1 MSRPTSPTIGWRP
14 LFLAPEA
21 FLCWCSQ
28 EGLLDLKNEKYVVSI
43 SYLGRTQLLL
53 VPAIVFILEYLST
66 WGQTPA
72 AQFEAYLSPATVSM
86 NEV

>member
-1 MSRPTSPTIGWRP
+1 M
-14 LFLAPEA
+14 
-21 FLCWCSQ
+21 
-28 EGLLDLKNEKYVVSI
+28 VSV

-72 AQFEAYLSPATVSM
+72 AQSEAHLSPVTVSITSVR
-86 NEV
+86 EVPLAHAEFVS

>member
-1 MSRPTSPTIGWRP
+1 M
-14 LFLAPEA
+14 
-21 FLCWCSQ
+21 
-28 EGLLDLKNEKYVVSI
+28 VSI

-72 AQFEAYLSPATVSM
+72 AQSEAYLSPATVSM